1 MPTLRPFRPLLAAL
15 LGLAW
20 LVAPLAHADDYQSI
34 RVPDLTQATAF
45 FRDVLNCD
53 TIAPADG
60 GPTAILE
67 CGRNGVIELRQ
78 SANEGSRGQAP
89 AALVLSTANLPSLT
103 RWLTEHGVAVLGQPM
118 RLGSGEDQGRLAVDV
133 QTPWGLTIQ
142 LVGEATDNAPADTPA
157 GHLAAE

>member
-1 MPTLRPFRPLLAAL
+1 MPRLHFLRPLLVAL
-15 LGLAW
+15 LGLAG

-34 RVPDLTQATAF
+34 RVPDLKQATGF

-53 TIAPADG
+53 TLAPADG

-78 SANEGSRGQAP
+78 QAATERHGQAP
-89 AALVLSTANLPSLT
+89 DALVLSTANLPSLT
-103 RWLTEHGVAVLGQPM
+103 RWLTGHGVAVLGQPM
-118 RLGSGEDQGRLAVDV
+118 RLGSGQEQGHLAVDV
-133 QTPWGLTIQ
+133 QTPWGQTIQ
-142 LVGEATDNAPADTPA
+142 LIGEATDITPADAPA